1 MSRLAGIVGDSRIGK
16 PVPVLSRFIL
26 LYGRKVSGGTETSKY
41 PEEKKST
48 EIPLVVAN
56 ERGRA

>member
-1 MSRLAGIVGDSRIGK
+1 MSRLAGIVGDTPMGK

-26 LYGRKVSGGTETSKY
+26 TSVRKVSGGTETSKY

-48 EIPLVVAN
+48 EIP
-56 ERGRA
+56 